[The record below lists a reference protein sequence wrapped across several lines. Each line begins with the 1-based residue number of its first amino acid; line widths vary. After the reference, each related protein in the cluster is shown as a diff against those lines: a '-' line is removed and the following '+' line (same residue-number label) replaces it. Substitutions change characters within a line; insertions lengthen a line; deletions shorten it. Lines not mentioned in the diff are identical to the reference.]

1 MHWHCMPLAKV
12 SSGFHIPSSS
22 LCSLRSF
29 AAKMIL
35 TGLGGFLLAA
45 KERKERIEKQDQG
58 SGD

>member
-1 MHWHCMPLAKV
+1 MPLAKV